1 MIDLH
6 SHLLPGV
13 DDGSPSVEASL
24 PVLERFVADGVTT
37 LVCTPHLDA
46 SRAHAAPAAQYRA
59 ILDELRAAAPAGITL
74 EPGWEIML
82 DVPGADLR
90 APELALA
97 GSNAVLVEFPRGGV
111 PPNAA
116 EELFRLRMSGIVPVL
131 AHPERYFGCNVEQ
144 VRAWRRAGAVMQLDV
159 QALGGR
165 GRTAQVALDLL
176 GAGMID
182 LFSSDNH
189 GDVRSMAMGR
199 TWLQE
204 HATDEHVL
212 LLTHEN
218 ARRLLAGESLLPV
231 PPLPRRRRR
240 QRSPLGRLRN
250 LLFGPRRSSP
260 RE

>member
-13 DDGSPSVEASL
+13 DDGSPSIQASL

-46 SRAHAAPAAQYRA
+46 SRARTAPAAEYRV
-59 ILDELRAAAPAGITL
+59 ILDQLRAAAPAGITL

-111 PPNAA
+111 PPNSA

-131 AHPERYFGCNVEQ
+131 AHPERYAGCTVEQ
-144 VRAWRRAGAVMQLDV
+144 VTAWRRAGAVMQLDV
-159 QALGGR
+159 QALAGR

-176 GAGMID
+176 SAGVID

-189 GDVRSMAMGR
+189 GDVRSLAMGR
-199 TWLQE
+199 SWLEE
-204 HATDEHVL
+204 HATQEHVA
-212 LLTHEN
+212 LLTHDN
-218 ARRLLAGESLLPV
+218 ARLLLAGEPLRPV
-231 PPLPRRRRR
+231 PPLPRRRRKR
-240 QRSPLGRLRN
+240 RTALGRITN
-250 LLFGPRRSSP
+250 LFFGTRRSSP